1 MAELREVY
9 LAIVL
14 EEHEAEHAALEV
26 SDEIRNKFQWARGKF
41 TGHPT
46 AAELDAE
53 TKVWQRV
60 DELRRQRREWVEQ
73 HK

>member
-14 EEHEAEHAALEV
+14 EEHKAEHEALEV
-26 SDEIRNKFQWARGKF
+26 SDEIRNKFRWKKGRF

-46 AAELDAE
+46 TAELDAE

-60 DELRRQRREWVEQ
+60 DELRLQRREWVEQ